1 MMNTTDDKTQAM
13 LERLRDTLR
22 QIERMLQEDRQSYF
36 EALARKASGASTG
49 NVTAQFFSH

>member
-1 MMNTTDDKTQAM
+1 MNTTDDKTQAM